1 MEPTRLFDPL
11 TIRNLTIR
19 NRAWVSP
26 MCQYSSLD
34 QSGRVFD
41 WHRVHYGVLARGG
54 AGLVMIEATGVTS
67 EGRIS
72 PFCLG
77 IWSDEFIAD
86 FAQIVDFAHSQGAK
100 MGIQLAHAGR
110 KGSAHP
116 WMPNAPSGSVPIAD
130 GGWQTVAPSPMAF
143 AGMDAPH
150 ELTVAE
156 IDALVDAFVAA
167 ADRAV
172 RAGFD
177 VLEIHSAH
185 GYLLHEFLS
194 PLSNQRDDEYGG
206 SLENRARLLRRI
218 VTAVRETHP
227 ETVLFVRLSA
237 TDWVA
242 RGLEGA
248 DAVTVARW
256 MHEDGV
262 DLMDVSSGG
271 NVADAVI
278 PVRASYQV
286 PFAETVKD
294 ESDILVAAVGMITS
308 GQQAESIVTT
318 GQADAVFVGR
328 AALRDPHFALNWASE
343 LHARDVS
350 VPDQLWR
357 AYP

>member
-1 MEPTRLFDPL
+1 MNTTRLYDPI
-11 TIRNLTIR
+11 TIRNLTIP

-26 MCQYSSLD
+26 MCQYGSQD
-34 QSGRVFD
+34 QSGKVHD
-41 WHRVHYGVLARGG
+41 WHRVHYGVFARGG
-54 AGLVMIEATGVTS
+54 AGLVMIEATAVVP

-72 PFCLG
+72 PLCLG
-77 IWSDEFIAD
+77 IWSDEFVGD

-110 KGSAHP
+110 KGSAYP
-116 WMPNAPSGSVPIAD
+116 WMPNTPSGTVPEEQ
-130 GGWQTVAPSPMAF
+130 GGWQTVAPSAIAF

-150 ELTVAE
+150 ELTLSE
-156 IDALVDAFVAA
+156 IDDLVDAFVAA

-177 VLEIHSAH
+177 VLEVHAAH

-218 VTAVRETHP
+218 VSALRELHP
-227 ETVLFVRLSA
+227 DTVIFARISA
-237 TDWVA
+237 TDWVD
-242 RGLEGA
+242 GGFDVA

-256 MHEDGV
+256 LDEDGV
-262 DLMDVSSGG
+262 DLIDVSSGG
-271 NVADAVI
+271 NIADAVI
-278 PVRASYQV
+278 PVRSSYQV
-286 PFAETVKD
+286 PFAEAIKD
-294 ESDILVAAVGMITS
+294 GSDILVAAVGMITS
-308 GQQAESIVTT
+308 GPQAESIVTT
-318 GQADAVFVGR
+318 GQADAVLIGR
-328 AALRDPHFALNWASE
+328 AALRDPQFGLNWASA
-343 LHARDVS
+343 LHAQVS